1 MKRFIYTL
9 AVLLLCFGM
18 GARADNVL
26 TITGGNGAP
35 DEEVTVSFALTNSDA
50 VSALQVSI
58 PLDEELTLV
67 SGSLTKSARLVNH
80 DASASANNG
89 VLTVMVYSTQ
99 MAMIAAGEG
108 ELFTLKLKMGSQP
121 KNITLTPSTLTLTGS
136 SGTVEATS
144 QAGTVSIRCAKAQYS
159 TMAVDYGAVPIRSS
173 YQKTVTVTNI
183 GNEPLEVTA
192 LTFSDATTFS
202 STTTLPFTVA
212 AGASAPINVTYAPTV
227 RGAITE
233 NVKVTCNSISK
244 LNTIQLAAQPFAV
257 NELHVDNVS
266 GVSDTEVEVVLRMN
280 NMDPIVGFQAQF
292 TMPSALEYVA
302 GSFGASPDPS
312 QGGESRWAD
321 HTGGATLQGN
331 TLTILVYSPTGQPFK
346 GDDGV
351 LGSFRVKLV
360 GRYGVTLTPTV
371 AQLTAV
377 LDGVS
382 TDVLSA
388 KYGGNITIQSP
399 QINANSSL
407 AFGRVPVTGDVTQTY
422 TIQNYGNAPLTISR
436 IVFAD
441 EGYTISDELPI
452 EIGSWANRTLT
463 ITRTDKTE
471 GDFATTMNIYSNDPD
486 LRMKSVSVSGNI
498 YAPNFLTVTA
508 DDSYQNDDVLVHVSL
523 SNYDA
528 IRGFQFDITATEEY
542 IINATD
548 IRKTERGQGLNVSTN
563 RVDETTLR
571 VVAYLMDGEIAPGE
585 GELMTLRLTPT
596 EEQTLGQHQVT
607 VKNVKLGTADLEN
620 KNAGEAIQQAAY
632 TATELVAGDVNHDGS
647 VSVIDVISTINH
659 ILQDAPTV
667 FSRKAADVNGDGDIS
682 VVDVIGIIDIILN
695 Q

>member
-1 MKRFIYTL
+1 MKYALL
-9 AVLLLCFGM
+9 ALLLCFCI

-35 DEEVTVSFALTNSDA
+35 DEEVTVSIALENTDA
-50 VSALQVSI
+50 VSALQLSI
-58 PLDEELTLV
+58 PLDEELSFV
-67 SGSLTKSARLVNH
+67 SGSLTKSARLANH
-80 DASASANNG
+80 DASASENNG

-121 KNITLTPSTLTLTGS
+121 KSITLTPSTLTLTGS

-144 QAGTVSIRCAKAQYS
+144 QTGTVSIRCAKAQYS
-159 TMAVDYGAVPIRSS
+159 TMSVDYGAVPIRSS
-173 YQKTVTVTNI
+173 YQRTVTVTNI

-212 AGASAPINVTYAPTV
+212 AGASAPINLTYAPTV

-292 TMPSALEYVA
+292 TMPSALEYIA

-360 GRYGVTLTPTV
+360 GRYGVTLTSTV

-452 EIGSWANRTLT
+452 EIGSWANKTLT

-486 LRMKSVSVSGNI
+486 LRMKSVNVTGNI

-542 IINATD
+542 TINTAD
-548 IRKTERGQGLNVSTN
+548 IRKTERGRGLSVSTN

-571 VVAYLMDGEIAPGE
+571 VVAYLMDGEIASGE
-585 GELMTLRLTPT
+585 GELMTLRLTPA
-596 EEQTLGQHQVT
+596 EGQTLGQHKMT

-620 KNAGEAIQQAAY
+620 KNAGAATQQTAY
-632 TATELVAGDVNHDGS
+632 TATELVVGDVNHDGS